1 MRNNVYIHKIGGA
14 GLMMSRKELSSLLLR
29 IIREAPQSNFIFV
42 VSALA
47 GVTRLLDNLVKAI
60 KDKEKA
66 KTNFLFMNF
75 KIAHEEMIGRL
86 IPFDHQIYKEMNIY
100 YSQMEE
106 IIYSK
111 TFEHNEK
118 YQANLLKYGEICSS
132 SIFRIFVDIFIHSY
146 LLDARDCIV
155 TKNDSYT
162 LAGVDLVLTLE
173 KTKNKLDQIEYNSI
187 VTQGYIAKNYLGE
200 DTVLGYDGSD
210 LTAAIFALAS
220 LLDKKNEVQ
229 LSYWKDILGV
239 WENPHKETDG
249 IFEKMKIS
257 EYLEFSKQNQVP
269 VLTEAIRILEKVD
282 PSRLN
287 IFIRSFLNLENPGT
301 LITP

>member
-1 MRNNVYIHKIGGA
+1 MGKKVYVNKIGGA
-14 GLMMSRKELSSLLLR
+14 GLMMPRKELSSLLLK
-29 IIREAPQSNFIFV
+29 IIREAPQGNFIFV

-47 GVTRLLDNLVKAI
+47 GITRLLDNLVKAI
-60 KDKEKA
+60 KEKEKT
-66 KTNFLFMNF
+66 KTNFFFMNF
-75 KIAHEEMIGRL
+75 KIAHEEMIERL

-106 IIYSK
+106 IIYSRLPD
-111 TFEHNEK
+111 HNEK

-132 SIFRIFVDIFIHSY
+132 SIFRIFADIFVSSY

-155 TKNDSYT
+155 TKNDSYA
-162 LAGVDLVLTLE
+162 LANVDLALTLE
-173 KTKNKLDQIEYNSI
+173 KTKNKLNQIQYNSI

-200 DTVLGYDGSD
+200 DTVIGYDGSD

-220 LLDKKNEVQ
+220 LSDKKNEVQ

-257 EYLEFSKQNQVP
+257 EYLEFSEQNQVP
-269 VLTEAIRILEKVD
+269 VRPDSLNILSGAGKCK
-282 PSRLN
+282 
-287 IFIRSFLNLENPGT
+287 IFIRSFLNLENRGT